1 MVTLLLI
8 SGSALI
14 LGRQIQIISNP
25 LLLTNPIKWIEK
37 LKNLFKSPFFPA
49 FLLLAMWLALSGI
62 GGVGHQNRD
71 YITAHNALLKDLIL
85 QEWPIRLKTTSINTP
100 YVYYI
105 AYYLPAGLVGKVLT
119 SWKAANLA
127 MFIWAGFGVYLA
139 FGWFIKISRVNI
151 NRKVLPVFILACFFC
166 FASGMDTVGYYLLQK
181 HPFQFTQHIEFWA
194 DLFQFSSQTTLL
206 YWVPQHTIAAWL
218 LIGLIVNSLENQEYV
233 KYLGIAAAATLLWSP
248 FGVLGS
254 IAYFFLTI
262 YRYFS
267 RYQSLRVIEFQSIFL
282 TIAALWFFLI
292 TASFLASNSFDY
304 PITFTVKELAPIKD
318 YIIRLIEFW
327 LIEFALL
334 TILVIGYLCISKNP
348 TTNYGAQV
356 PRNSQVGRSISGIS
370 TNVDIKTTQFYLFS
384 IAFSTLLALP
394 LFKIGY
400 NNDLVMRASIPSL
413 FIFWSFVAK
422 VVIDPSKHYRVL
434 NRLFY
439 VFIILLLLIGSYTSI
454 SEILRSVK
462 LYQISPPPIEI
473 VTDNQRTEKL
483 IQRAGMDDAFFFKYF
498 AK

>member
-1 MVTLLLI
+1 
-8 SGSALI
+8 
-14 LGRQIQIISNP
+14 
-25 LLLTNPIKWIEK
+25 
-37 LKNLFKSPFFPA
+37 
-49 FLLLAMWLALSGI
+49 MWLALSGI

-85 QEWPIRLKTTSINTP
+85 QEWPIRLNTTSINTP
-100 YVYYI
+100 YVYYL

-139 FGWFIKISRVNI
+139 FGWFIKTSKVNI
-151 NRKVLPVFILACFFC
+151 NGKALPVFILACFFC
-166 FASGMDTVGYYLLQK
+166 FASGMDTVGYYTLQQ
-181 HPFQFTQHIEFWA
+181 HSFNSTQHMEFWA

-218 LIGLIVNSLENQEYV
+218 LIGMIVNSIENQEYV
-233 KYLGIAAAATLLWSP
+233 KYLGIASAATLLWSP

-254 IAYFFLTI
+254 IAYLFFII
-262 YRYFS
+262 YRCLF
-267 RYQSLRVIEFQSIFL
+267 RHLSLRVIDVQSTFL
-282 TIAALWFFLI
+282 TITALWIFLI
-292 TASFLASNSFDY
+292 TASFLASNSFNY

-334 TILVIGYLCISKNP
+334 ALLVIGYLSISEKPVKNSG
-348 TTNYGAQV
+348 TQV
-356 PRNSQVGRSISGIS
+356 PKNSQVGIFIDGIS
-370 TNVDIKTTQFYLFS
+370 TNLDIKTTQFYVFS

-394 LFKIGY
+394 LFKFGY

-413 FIFWSFVAK
+413 FIFWSFIAK
-422 VVIDPSKHYRVL
+422 VVIDPIKHYRVL

-439 VFIILLLLIGSYTSI
+439 VFIILFLLIGTYTSI

-462 LYQISPPPIEI
+462 HYQIGPPPIDI
-473 VTDNQRTEKL
+473 VTDNQGIGKL
-483 IQRAGMDDAFFFKYF
+483 MQRAGSDDAFFFKYF

>member
-1 MVTLLLI
+1 
-8 SGSALI
+8 
-14 LGRQIQIISNP
+14 
-25 LLLTNPIKWIEK
+25 
-37 LKNLFKSPFFPA
+37 
-49 FLLLAMWLALSGI
+49 MWLALSGI
-62 GGVGHQNRD
+62 GGIGHQNRD

-100 YVYYI
+100 YVYYL

-139 FGWFIKISRVNI
+139 FGWFIKISKVNI
-151 NRKVLPVFILACFFC
+151 NGKALPVFILACFFC
-166 FASGMDTVGYYLLQK
+166 FASGMDTVGYYTLHQ
-181 HPFQFTQHIEFWA
+181 HPFHSTQHMEFWA

-218 LIGLIVNSLENQEYV
+218 LIGMIVNCLENQENV
-233 KYLGIAAAATLLWSP
+233 KYLGIASAATLLWSP

-254 IAYFFLTI
+254 IAYLFLII
-262 YRYFS
+262 YRYLF
-267 RYQSLRVIEFQSIFL
+267 RNLSLRVIDAQSSFL
-282 TIAALWFFLI
+282 TITALWIFLI
-292 TASFLASNSFDY
+292 TASFLASNTFNY

-334 TILVIGYLCISKNP
+334 AILVIGYLHISEKPAKNSR
-348 TTNYGAQV
+348 AQV
-356 PRNSQVGRSISGIS
+356 PRISQVGIVIDGIS
-370 TNVDIKTTQFYLFS
+370 TNFGIKTTQFYVFF

-394 LFKIGY
+394 LFKFGY

-413 FIFWSFVAK
+413 FVFWSFIAK
-422 VVIDPSKHYRVL
+422 VVIDPNKHNGVL
-434 NRLFY
+434 IRLLY
-439 VFIILLLLIGSYTSI
+439 ILIIIVLLIGTYTSI

-462 LYQISPPPIEI
+462 LYQIRPPPIDI
-473 VTDNQRTEKL
+473 VTDNQVIGKL
-483 IQRAGMDDAFFFKYF
+483 LQRAGSDDAFFFKHF

>member
-25 LLLTNPIKWIEK
+25 LLLTNPIKWIQK

-127 MFIWAGFGVYLA
+127 MFIWAAFGVYLA
-139 FGWFIKISRVNI
+139 FGWFIKISKVNI
-151 NRKVLPVFILACFFC
+151 NGKALPVFILACFFC
-166 FASGMDTVGYYLLQK
+166 FASGMDTVGYYMLQQ
-181 HPFQFTQHIEFWA
+181 HPFNFTPHMEFWA

-206 YWVPQHTIAAWL
+206 YWVPQHTIAAWI
-218 LIGLIVNSLENQEYV
+218 LIGMIINSLENQEYV
-233 KYLGIAAAATLLWSP
+233 MYLGIASAATLLWSP

-267 RYQSLRVIEFQSIFL
+267 RYQSLRVIDFQSTFL
-282 TIAALWFFLI
+282 TITAIWIFFI
-292 TASFLASNSFDY
+292 TASFLASNTFNY
-304 PITFTVKELAPIKD
+304 PITFTMKELLPIKV

-334 TILVIGYLCISKNP
+334 AILVIGYLCISEKPTKNSD
-348 TTNYGAQV
+348 AKV
-356 PRNSQVGRSISGIS
+356 SRNSQVGISFNGIS
-370 TNVDIKTTQFYLFS
+370 TKSNITTTQFYLFS
-384 IAFSTLLALP
+384 FAFSTLLALP
-394 LFKIGY
+394 LLKFGY

-413 FIFWSFVAK
+413 FVFWSFMAK
-422 VVIDPSKHYRVL
+422 VVIDPIKHNGVL
-434 NRLFY
+434 NRMLY
-439 VFIILLLLIGSYTSI
+439 ILIILSLLIGTYTSI

-462 LYQISPPPIEI
+462 LYQIGPPPIEL

-483 IQRAGMDDAFFFKYF
+483 MQRAGTDDSFFFKYF